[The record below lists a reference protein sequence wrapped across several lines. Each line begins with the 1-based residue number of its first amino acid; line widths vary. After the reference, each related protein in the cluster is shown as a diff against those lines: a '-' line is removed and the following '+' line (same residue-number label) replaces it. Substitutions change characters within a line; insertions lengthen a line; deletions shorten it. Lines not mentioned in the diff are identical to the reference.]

1 MKKLALGA
9 LSLVLV
15 CLLPSVCRAQAQ
27 DLPMVFSIPA
37 GTNPSQVWVQ
47 FVTTGSLTG
56 YYNDTSGVQHAL
68 AANTPYSL
76 AQITSPVSVGN
87 GAPANVPA
95 MLVGAF
101 NGRVYVNF
109 GSAGLQNLGP
119 SYTPDA
125 SSSGDPNFNTRY
137 QYFEPTFAAVSSG
150 GANGTSVNVDLSYI
164 DFMAISLTLTAVNPA
179 HVTNSPQT
187 SSYGQTMVSAA
198 AGASLTTNAAV
209 LPSASDLL
217 PNAAFARVLGPHLSP
232 TGYYHDFSNYLAF
245 LNGQTATIKGVFA
258 GVGVQPTGNVN
269 TQAQT
274 YDYVATFNSTTQQV
288 TLVAQS
294 DSGLGTDVTIPV
306 NQQGPGV
313 GNNATITIAY
323 SDLNAPTGIYGANT
337 PYTVNNPANPYNG
350 GNKTAGIVND
360 VYGRVVGDLCGGL
373 DFGFIGST
381 QTFDATSIGGT
392 SSQAIG
398 TLASTQWWGG
408 GNGSGATF
416 VMPGSTTT
424 YPNSGTPAIQ
434 GVYFSKV
441 QSNSLYYDP
450 YANALA
456 SLTTGY
462 SFPFGDRLGN
472 DLLYMDN
479 ASTPTLSGY
488 LQVTINPDASPTPAP
503 QPTPAPTVRIN
514 GKATVHTQ
522 KASYVV
528 KGKAGGDIT
537 RVNWQIGNRH
547 GKAAGKAS
555 WHFTAKLKIGRN
567 VIKVTAVGPGGDSK
581 PAKVTII
588 REE

>member
-1 MKKLALGA
+1 MKKLALVA
-9 LSLVLV
+9 LSLVLG
-15 CLLPSVCRAQAQ
+15 STIRAQAQ
-27 DLPMVFSIPA
+27 DLPMVFSVPA

-47 FVTTGSLTG
+47 FVTSGSVAG
-56 YYNDTSGVQHAL
+56 YYNDTSGTQQPL
-68 AANTPYSL
+68 AANTAYSL

-95 MLVGAF
+95 MLVGTF

-125 SSSGDPNFNTRY
+125 GSSGDPNYYTRY
-137 QYFEPTFAAVSSG
+137 QYFEPTFAAVT
-150 GANGTSVNVDLSYI
+150 NGTSVNVDLSYI
-164 DFMAISLTLTAVNPA
+164 DFMAISMSLTAVDPA

-198 AGASLTTNAAV
+198 AGSSISNAAV

-232 TGYYHDFSNYLAF
+232 TGYYHDFSSYLAF
-245 LNGQTATIKGVFA
+245 LNGQTATIKGVFS
-258 GVGVQPTGNVN
+258 GVGTQPTGDVN

-274 YDYVATFNSTTQQV
+274 YDFLATFNSTTQQV

-294 DSGLGTDVTIPV
+294 DSGNGSDVSIPAG
-306 NQQGPGV
+306 QQGPGV
-313 GNNATITIAY
+313 GNTATITIDY
-323 SDLNAPTGIYGANT
+323 SVLNAPTGIYGAN
-337 PYTVNNPANPYNG
+337 PSYTVVNPTNPYNG
-350 GNKTAGIVND
+350 GNPTSGIVND

-381 QTFDATSIGGT
+381 TAFDATSIGG
-392 SSQAIG
+392 SASQAIG
-398 TLASTQWWGG
+398 ALSSTQWWGG

-416 VMPGSTTT
+416 VMPGATTT

-441 QSNSLYYDP
+441 QSNALYYDP

-479 ASTPTLSGY
+479 ASTPTPSGY
-488 LQVTINPDASPTPAP
+488 LLVTINPDAASTPTPAP
-503 QPTPAPTVRIN
+503 EPTPAPTVWIN
-514 GKATVHTQ
+514 GKATVRT
-522 KASYVV
+522 SRTTYVV
-528 KGKAGGDIT
+528 KGHATGDVT
-537 RVNWQIGNRH
+537 RVNWQMGHKH
-547 GKAAGKAS
+547 GKAAGRTS
-555 WHFTAKLKIGRN
+555 WHFKSQLKVGRN
-567 VIKVTAVGPGGDSK
+567 VFRVTAVGPGGDSRTD
-581 PAKVTII
+581 KVTII
-588 REE
+588 RRD